1 MNLPEA
7 RASHDL
13 HPFLTLWESTVFLS
27 LCSLQFLKGTL
38 IKVHSKEDRERS
50 ISAS

>member
-7 RASHDL
+7 RAIHDL
-13 HPFLTLWESTVFLS
+13 HPSLSLCESTVFMS

-50 ISAS
+50 TSAS